1 MKIRS
6 SKPRKQRKFL
16 YKAPLHIRRKMLSGH
31 LSKELRQKYNR
42 RSMPLRKGDEV
53 EVMRGQYTKKRG
65 KISKVNY
72 KKYKVYIEGIT
83 RKTTVGTEK
92 LVAFH
97 SSNLKIVDLNLSDK
111 KRMKV
116 IDRKVKIIGKT
127 EKTASA

>member
-1 MKIRS
+1 M
-6 SKPRKQRKFL
+6 
-16 YKAPLHIRRKMLSGH
+16 
-31 LSKELRQKYNR
+31 
-42 RSMPLRKGDEV
+42 RKGDEV

-116 IDRKVKIIGKT
+116 IDRKVKTIGKT